1 MLTETTTKKR
11 RVLLVDDHPIVRHGL
26 GLLIDQEADLTVC
39 GETSS
44 AVETLD
50 KLETMAPD
58 IAVVDI
64 SLHGSSGLELTK
76 ALKEIRPSFP
86 VLVLSMHDESLYAE
100 RALRSGAR
108 GYVMKQESAETVLK
122 AIRKVLSG
130 GVYLSE
136 RLSTQIL
143 REFVEGPE
151 TQVDKFGIETLSDRE
166 LEVFELIGRGHS
178 TRDVAT
184 RLGLSVKTI
193 ETHRAH
199 LKQKL
204 KIGTATELV
213 HRAFHWVDTG
223 ASSRRPTPIR
233 SSTSPR

>member
-1 MLTETTTKKR
+1 MASETATEKR

-26 GLLIDQEADLTVC
+26 GLLIDQEADLMVC

-50 KLETMAPD
+50 NFETMEPD

-64 SLHGSSGLELTK
+64 SLQGSSGLELTK
-76 ALKEIRPSFP
+76 ALKEIRPSLP
-86 VLVLSMHDESLYAE
+86 ILVLSMHDESLYAE

-122 AIRKVLSG
+122 AIRKVLDG

-136 RLSTQIL
+136 RLSSQIL
-143 REFVEGPE
+143 REFVDG
-151 TQVDKFGIETLSDRE
+151 TDAQVEKFGIETLSDRE

-178 TRDVAT
+178 TRDVAS

-199 LKQKL
+199 VKQKL
-204 KIGTATELV
+204 KIDTATELV
-213 HRAFHWVDTG
+213 HRAFHWVETG
-223 ASSRRPTPIR
+223 GADR
-233 SSTSPR
+233 

>member
-1 MLTETTTKKR
+1 MSTGTATEKH

-26 GLLIDQEADLTVC
+26 GLLIDQEEDLMVC

-50 KLETMAPD
+50 NFKQMEAD

-64 SLHGSSGLELTK
+64 SLQGTSGLELTK
-76 ALKEIRPSFP
+76 ALKEIQPSLP
-86 VLVLSMHDESLYAE
+86 ILVLSMHDESLYAE

-136 RLSTQIL
+136 RLSSQIL
-143 REFVEGPE
+143 REFVDGTEA
-151 TQVDKFGIETLSDRE
+151 QVEKFGIETLSDRE

-178 TRDVAT
+178 TRDVAN

-199 LKQKL
+199 VKQKL
-204 KIGTATELV
+204 KIDTATELV
-213 HRAFHWVDTG
+213 HRAFHWVETG
-223 ASSRRPTPIR
+223 GSKR
-233 SSTSPR
+233 

>member
-1 MLTETTTKKR
+1 MSTGTAQGKR

-26 GLLIDQEADLTVC
+26 GLLIDQEEDLMVC

-50 KLETMAPD
+50 NFEMMEPD

-64 SLHGSSGLELTK
+64 SLQGTSGLELTK
-76 ALKEIRPSFP
+76 ALKEIQPSLP
-86 VLVLSMHDESLYAE
+86 ILVLSMHDESLYAE

-108 GYVMKQESAETVLK
+108 GYVMKQESAETVLA

-136 RLSTQIL
+136 RLSSQIL
-143 REFVEGPE
+143 REFVDGTEA
-151 TQVDKFGIETLSDRE
+151 QVEKFGIETLSDRE

-178 TRDVAT
+178 TRDVAN

-199 LKQKL
+199 VKQKL
-204 KIGTATELV
+204 KIDTATELV
-213 HRAFHWVDTG
+213 HRAFHWVETG
-223 ASSRRPTPIR
+223 GSKR
-233 SSTSPR
+233 

>member
-1 MLTETTTKKR
+1 MSTGTDQGKR

-26 GLLIDQEADLTVC
+26 GLLIDQEEDLMVC

-50 KLETMAPD
+50 NFKRMEPD

-64 SLHGSSGLELTK
+64 SLQGTSGLELTK
-76 ALKEIRPSFP
+76 ALKEIQPSLP
-86 VLVLSMHDESLYAE
+86 ILVLSMHDESLYAE

-136 RLSTQIL
+136 RLSSQIL
-143 REFVEGPE
+143 REFVDGTEA
-151 TQVDKFGIETLSDRE
+151 QVEKFGIETLSDRE

-178 TRDVAT
+178 TRDVAN

-199 LKQKL
+199 VKQKL
-204 KIGTATELV
+204 KIDTATELV
-213 HRAFHWVDTG
+213 HRAFHWVETG
-223 ASSRRPTPIR
+223 GSKR
-233 SSTSPR
+233 

>member
-1 MLTETTTKKR
+1 MSTGTAQGKR

-26 GLLIDQEADLTVC
+26 GLLIDQEEDLMVC

-50 KLETMAPD
+50 NFEMMEPD

-64 SLHGSSGLELTK
+64 SLQGTSGLELTK
-76 ALKEIRPSFP
+76 ALKEIQPSLP
-86 VLVLSMHDESLYAE
+86 ILVLSMHDESLYAE

-108 GYVMKQESAETVLK
+108 GYVMKQESAETVLA

-136 RLSTQIL
+136 RLSSQIL
-143 REFVEGPE
+143 REFVDGTEA
-151 TQVDKFGIETLSDRE
+151 QVEKFGIETLSDRE

-178 TRDVAT
+178 TRDVAN

-199 LKQKL
+199 VKQKL
-204 KIGTATELV
+204 KIDTATERV
-213 HRAFHWVDTG
+213 HRAFHWVETG
-223 ASSRRPTPIR
+223 GSKR
-233 SSTSPR
+233 

>member
-1 MLTETTTKKR
+1 MSTGTAQGKR

-26 GLLIDQEADLTVC
+26 GLLIDQEEDLMVC

-50 KLETMAPD
+50 NFEMMEPD

-64 SLHGSSGLELTK
+64 SLQGTSGLELTK
-76 ALKEIRPSFP
+76 ALKEIQPSLP
-86 VLVLSMHDESLYAE
+86 ILVLSMHDESLYAE

-108 GYVMKQESAETVLK
+108 GYVMKQESAETVLA

-136 RLSTQIL
+136 RLSSQIL
-143 REFVEGPE
+143 REFVDGTEA
-151 TQVDKFGIETLSDRE
+151 QVEKFGIETLSDRE

-178 TRDVAT
+178 TRDVAN

-199 LKQKL
+199 VKQKL
-204 KIGTATELV
+204 KIDTATEFV
-213 HRAFHWVDTG
+213 HRAFHWVETG
-223 ASSRRPTPIR
+223 GSKR
-233 SSTSPR
+233 

>member
-1 MLTETTTKKR
+1 MSTGTAQGKR

-26 GLLIDQEADLTVC
+26 GLLIDQEEDLMVC

-50 KLETMAPD
+50 NFEMMEPD

-64 SLHGSSGLELTK
+64 SLQGISGLELTK
-76 ALKEIRPSFP
+76 ALKEIQPSLP
-86 VLVLSMHDESLYAE
+86 ILVLSMHDESLYAE

-108 GYVMKQESAETVLK
+108 GYVMKQESAETVLA

-136 RLSTQIL
+136 RLSSQIL
-143 REFVEGPE
+143 REFVDGTEA
-151 TQVDKFGIETLSDRE
+151 QVEKFGIETLSDRE

-178 TRDVAT
+178 TRDVAN

-199 LKQKL
+199 VKQKL
-204 KIGTATELV
+204 KIDTATELV
-213 HRAFHWVDTG
+213 HRAFHWVETG
-223 ASSRRPTPIR
+223 GSKR
-233 SSTSPR
+233 

>member
-1 MLTETTTKKR
+1 MSTGTDQGKR
-11 RVLLVDDHPIVRHGL
+11 RVLLVDDHPIVRNGL
-26 GLLIDQEADLTVC
+26 GLLIDQEEDLMVC

-50 KLETMAPD
+50 NFKRMEPD

-64 SLHGSSGLELTK
+64 SLQGTSGLELTK
-76 ALKEIRPSFP
+76 ALKEIQPSLP
-86 VLVLSMHDESLYAE
+86 ILVLSMHDESLYAE

-136 RLSTQIL
+136 RLSSQIL
-143 REFVEGPE
+143 REFVDGTEA
-151 TQVDKFGIETLSDRE
+151 QVEKFGIETLSDRE

-178 TRDVAT
+178 TRDVAN

-199 LKQKL
+199 VKQKL
-204 KIGTATELV
+204 KIDTATELV
-213 HRAFHWVDTG
+213 HRAFHWVETG
-223 ASSRRPTPIR
+223 GSKR
-233 SSTSPR
+233 

>member
-1 MLTETTTKKR
+1 MSTGTAQGKR

-26 GLLIDQEADLTVC
+26 GLLIDQEEDLMVC

-50 KLETMAPD
+50 NFKMMEPD

-64 SLHGSSGLELTK
+64 SLQGTSGLELTK
-76 ALKEIRPSFP
+76 ALKEIQPSLP
-86 VLVLSMHDESLYAE
+86 ILVLSMHDESLYAE

-136 RLSTQIL
+136 RLSSQIL
-143 REFVEGPE
+143 REFVDGSEA
-151 TQVDKFGIETLSDRE
+151 QVEKFGIETLSDRE

-178 TRDVAT
+178 TRDVAN

-199 LKQKL
+199 VKQKL
-204 KIGTATELV
+204 KIDTATELV
-213 HRAFHWVDTG
+213 HRAFHWVETG
-223 ASSRRPTPIR
+223 GSKR
-233 SSTSPR
+233 